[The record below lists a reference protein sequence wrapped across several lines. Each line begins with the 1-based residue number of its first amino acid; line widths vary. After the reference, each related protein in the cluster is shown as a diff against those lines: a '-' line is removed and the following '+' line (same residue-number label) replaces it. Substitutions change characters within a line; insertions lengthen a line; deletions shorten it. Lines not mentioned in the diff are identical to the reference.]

1 LHFQHVSPKFFFRKA
16 TTKKHRALQVVQF
29 LAKPATEGHGRC
41 RLADHPAVRPFT
53 GPAAVFASHCWAGRW
68 GDLVAAACAGG
79 RMDRLVWLDV
89 FAVRRRMGVRGQ
101 IGGQGGR
108 GINGM

>member
-1 LHFQHVSPKFFFRKA
+1 MHFQHVPLKFFFVRPPQNNTA
-16 TTKKHRALQVVQF
+16 PQVVQF
-29 LAKPATEGHGRC
+29 LAKPATEDHGRC

-79 RMDRLVWLDV
+79 RMDRFVWLDV
-89 FAVRRRMGVRGQ
+89 FAVRRR
-101 IGGQGGR
+101 GGQGGTD
-108 GINGM
+108 I